1 MSASS
6 VQVGRPVPAVAAAD
20 ATDLLRRADQMI
32 AQEYG
37 SGDRLSS
44 AVRHVICCAADM
56 AGLLPAGDLE
66 AAREALGYARAAV
79 VEATYAVRVLH
90 DEGKKR

>member
-1 MSASS
+1 MSPSNIQADRSA
-6 VQVGRPVPAVAAAD
+6 RAAAAVD
-20 ATDLLRRADQMI
+20 ATDLLRRADRTI

-37 SGDRLSS
+37 SSDRFGN

-56 AGLLPAGDLE
+56 AVLLPAGDLE
-66 AAREALGYARAAV
+66 AAREALGCARAAV

-90 DEGKKR
+90 DERKKE